1 MKNELS
7 RLSMKLG
14 AIGLIISMLLLILP
28 ACDGG
33 QSGADES
40 EKAAEPAETVQQ
52 EDIEEADE
60 KDDIE
65 KEEIDMKMT
74 INDTEVTVEWVDNES
89 VKALAERVAERTL
102 TMQLSAYGGFEQVGA
117 IGGETL
123 PSSDVQTVT
132 KPGDIVLYSGNQ
144 MVIFYGSNSWSY
156 TMLGKI
162 TDKTEAELKELLGV
176 NEVTVVLE

>member
-7 RLSMKLG
+7 RHNVKLG
-14 AIGLIISMLLLILP
+14 AIGMIIAMLLFSFSS
-28 ACDGG
+28 CGTG
-33 QSGADES
+33 QSGEVES
-40 EKAAEPAETVQQ
+40 EKAAEPAETIQQ
-52 EDIEEADE
+52 ENIEEAGE
-60 KDDIE
+60 EGDIE
-65 KEEIDMKMT
+65 KEKNDMKMT

-89 VKALAERVAERTL
+89 VKALAERVAEGTL

-117 IGGETL
+117 IGETL

-162 TDKTEAELKELLGV
+162 TDKTEAELEELLGV

>member
-1 MKNELS
+1 MDKGKLN
-7 RLSMKLG
+7 KLG
-14 AIGLIISMLLLILP
+14 AIGMITALLLFSFSS
-28 ACDGG
+28 CGTG
-33 QSGADES
+33 QSGADAS
-40 EKAAEPAETVQQ
+40 EKAAEPAETIQQ
-52 EDIEEADE
+52 ENIEEAGE
-60 KDDIE
+60 EGDIE
-65 KEEIDMKMT
+65 KEKNDIKMT

-89 VKALAERVAERTL
+89 VKALAERVAEGTL

>member
-7 RLSMKLG
+7 RHSVKLG

-65 KEEIDMKMT
+65 KEGIDMKMT
-74 INDTEVTVEWVDNES
+74 INDTEVTVAWEDNES
-89 VKALAERVAERTL
+89 VKALEERVAEGTL

-117 IGGETL
+117 IGETL

>member
-7 RLSMKLG
+7 RHSVKLG

-65 KEEIDMKMT
+65 KEGIDMKMT
-74 INDTEVTVEWVDNES
+74 INDTEVTVAWEDNES
-89 VKALAERVAERTL
+89 VKALEERVAEGTL

-117 IGGETL
+117 IGETL

-176 NEVTVVLE
+176 NEVTVVLK

>member
-1 MKNELS
+1 MKNVLLRHS
-7 RLSMKLG
+7 VKLG
-14 AIGLIISMLLLILP
+14 AIGLIISLLLMILP
-28 ACDGG
+28 ACGG
-33 QSGADES
+33 DPPDADAS
-40 EKAAEPAETVQQ
+40 EKAAEPAVTIQQ
-52 EDIEEADE
+52 ENIEEAGEEGD
-60 KDDIE
+60 KE
-65 KEEIDMKMT
+65 KEKNDMKMT

-89 VKALAERVAERTL
+89 VKALAERVAEGTL

-117 IGGETL
+117 IEETL

-162 TDKTEAELKELLGV
+162 TDKTEAELKELLSV

>member
-7 RLSMKLG
+7 RHSVKLG

-65 KEEIDMKMT
+65 KEGIDMKMT
-74 INDTEVTVEWVDNES
+74 INDTEVTVAWEDNES
-89 VKALAERVAERTL
+89 VKALEERVAEGTL

-117 IGGETL
+117 IGDTL

>member
-7 RLSMKLG
+7 KLSMKLG
-14 AIGLIISMLLLILP
+14 VIGLIISILLLILP

-40 EKAAEPAETVQQ
+40 EKSAEPAETVQQ
-52 EDIEEADE
+52 ENIEEADE
-60 KDDIE
+60 KGDIE

-74 INDTEVTVEWVDNES
+74 INDTEVTVAWEDNES
-89 VKALAERVAERTL
+89 VKALEERVAEGTL

-117 IGGETL
+117 IGETL

>member
-7 RLSMKLG
+7 RHSVKFG
-14 AIGLIISMLLLILP
+14 AIGLIISLLLVILS
-28 ACDGG
+28 ACGG
-33 QSGADES
+33 DQPGADAS
-40 EKAAEPAETVQQ
+40 EKAAEPAETIQQ
-52 EDIEEADE
+52 ENIEETGE
-60 KDDIE
+60 EGDIE
-65 KEEIDMKMT
+65 KEKNDMKMT

-89 VKALAERVAERTL
+89 VKALADRVAEGTL
-102 TMQLSAYGGFEQVGA
+102 TLQLRAYGGFEQVGA
-117 IGGETL
+117 IGETL

>member
-7 RLSMKLG
+7 RHSVKLG

-65 KEEIDMKMT
+65 KEGIDMKMT
-74 INDTEVTVEWVDNES
+74 INDTEVTVAWEDNES
-89 VKALAERVAERTL
+89 VKALEERVAEGTL

-117 IGGETL
+117 IGETL

-156 TMLGKI
+156 TKLGRI
-162 TDKTEAELKELLGV
+162 TDKTEAELEELLGG
-176 NEVTVVLE
+176 NEVTVVLK